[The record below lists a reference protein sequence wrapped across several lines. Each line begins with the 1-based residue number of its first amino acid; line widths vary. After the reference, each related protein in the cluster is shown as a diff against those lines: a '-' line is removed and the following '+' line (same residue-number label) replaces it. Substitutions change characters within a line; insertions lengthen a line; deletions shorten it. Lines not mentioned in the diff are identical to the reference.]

1 MRGWL
6 ASSRLVVPVGAVA
19 LSMISIQMGA
29 TVAKRLFPLVGA
41 EGATALR
48 LTLAALTMAVVFR
61 PWRARVTRATVWPLV
76 AYGAVLGAMNLTF
89 YMALRTIPLGVAVAV
104 EFLGPLSVAVTASRR
119 AVDFVWIALA
129 VLGLG
134 LLLQLGGAAA
144 RLDLTGLAFA
154 LLAAV
159 FWGLYI
165 IVGKRAGDLF
175 GGLTVSLG
183 AAVAALLVLPFGL
196 AHAGAA
202 LLDPKL
208 LPLALII
215 ALMTSAIPYS
225 LEMVG
230 LTRLPQRTFGVL
242 MSLEPALGAL
252 FGLLFLSERLGM
264 WQMIGIG
271 AIITASIGAVATPN
285 LAGRTPATSAAPP

>member
-1 MRGWL
+1 
-6 ASSRLVVPVGAVA
+6 VVPVGAVA

-89 YMALRTIPLGVAVAV
+89 YMALRTIPLGVAVM
-104 EFLGPLSVAVTASRR
+104 ASRR
-119 AVDFVWIALA
+119 AMDFVWIALA

-134 LLLQLGGAAA
+134 LLLQRGGAAA

-285 LAGRTPATSAAPP
+285 LAGRTPATTAAPL